1 MQEIEKLRELNLQAE
16 QEKMNAVAQ
25 VRHEAKTEIVKM
37 RDKIQEV
44 RTGVVFGNME
54 LGEKYHEQCEGGE

>member
-1 MQEIEKLRELNLQAE
+1 
-16 QEKMNAVAQ
+16 MNAVAQ

-44 RTGVVFGNME
+44 RTCVVFLE
-54 LGEKYHEQCEGGE
+54 IWSKEKNTTNSVREEMRVHFQLCSRGGGGRIS

>member
-1 MQEIEKLRELNLQAE
+1 
-16 QEKMNAVAQ
+16 MNAVAQ

-44 RTGVVFGNME
+44 RTGVVFW
-54 LGEKYHEQCEGGE
+54 KYGVRRKIPRIV